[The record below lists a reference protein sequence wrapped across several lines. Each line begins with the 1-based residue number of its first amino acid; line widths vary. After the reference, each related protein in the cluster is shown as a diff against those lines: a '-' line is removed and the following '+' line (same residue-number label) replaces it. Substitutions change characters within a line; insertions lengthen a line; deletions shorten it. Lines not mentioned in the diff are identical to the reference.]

1 MSDIFRE
8 VDEDVR
14 RDRALQFFQK
24 YQTLFAIIGIAVVL
38 ATAGWRAYSYW
49 HTRMAQAASAHYE
62 TAIEAARNGDTQR
75 AQAELERLV
84 AKGRTG
90 YQTLARLRLAGEV
103 GKRDPAAG
111 AKAFDALA
119 ADSSIGPV
127 FQDAAKLRAAMLLMD
142 TADPKDIR
150 TRLEPMAASS
160 ATFRHTARELLALDA
175 LKANDGEAAGRWLD
189 MIVVDP
195 ESPPDL
201 RKRAEA
207 LLGLVRGA
215 KPATG

>member
-24 YQTLFAIIGIAVVL
+24 YQTLFVIVGIAVVL
-38 ATAGWRAYSYW
+38 ATAGWRFYNYW
-49 HTRMAQAASAHYE
+49 HTRMTQSASAHYE
-62 TAIEAARNGDTQR
+62 AAIEASRTGDADR

-84 AKGRTG
+84 DKGRTG
-90 YQTLARLRLAGEV
+90 YAMLARMRLAGEI

-111 AKAFDALA
+111 AKAFDALV
-119 ADSSIGPV
+119 ADASIGPI
-127 FQDAAKLRAAMLLMD
+127 FQDAARLRAAMLLMD

-150 TRLEPMAASS
+150 ARLEPMAASGS
-160 ATFRHTARELLALDA
+160 TFRHTARELLALSA
-175 LKANDGEAAGRWLD
+175 LKASDGEAAGRWLD